1 MSENNRDL
9 MTKFWEGRSV
19 NSEQKLSPKEIT
31 NTNYI
36 HQYSHEYQAAV
47 QKFLNE
53 NDNKE
58 LVNLADLHYNKELK
72 VQTPE
77 ELEDYRQQQLFASAY
92 DESISKLDMEN
103 THLAL
108 MNSINKLN
116 YEKNLE
122 RYSALLKEAE
132 KIKKLLNHDIEKPV
146 KPEPIDTEA
155 KIYSGITMASFIAK
169 KEKEYMK
176 TLSLEELESMDNKDL
191 YQPTYDINYSE
202 DYTGTERDEII
213 KKYAIVHQQ
222 EQVKRDI
229 SKKIRKPTP
238 GCMSVLGAWLPKFVI
253 DYFETPPVINENQ
266 VEHEVQESVKE
277 LDKFKDVCP
286 RKIPRNS
293 RR

>member
-1 MSENNRDL
+1 MSENNHDL

-31 NTNYI
+31 NPNYI
-36 HQYSHEYQAAV
+36 HQYSHEYQAAMK
-47 QKFLNE
+47 KFLNE
-53 NDNKE
+53 NNNKE
-58 LVNLADLHYNKELK
+58 LGNLADLHYNKELK

-92 DESISKLDMEN
+92 DESDSKLDMEN

-132 KIKKLLNHDIEKPV
+132 KIKKLLNNDIKKPV
-146 KPEPIDTEA
+146 KPDPIDTEA
-155 KIYSGITMASFIAK
+155 KIYSGATMASFIAK

-176 TLSLEELESMDNKDL
+176 TLSLEELELMDNKDL
-191 YQPTYDINYSE
+191 YQPTYNINYRE
-202 DYTGTERDEII
+202 DYTGTERNEIM
-213 KKYAIVHQQ
+213 KEYAIVQQQ
-222 EQVKRDI
+222 EQVKRDT
-229 SKKIRKPTP
+229 SKKIRNPTP
-238 GCMSVLGAWLPKFVI
+238 SCMSVLNAWLPKFVT

-266 VEHEVQESVKE
+266 VQEAVKE
-277 LDKFKDVCP
+277 LDKFKDAC
-286 RKIPRNS
+286 PRNS